1 MSALAARFAGTPVG
15 WGEYQTVLEALRNDP
30 RLSEANPLFA
40 SVKHASGAN
49 YLTPGYPGTVMAQER
64 RPPPSAPSLGAHT
77 DEVLGD
83 VLKLS
88 AAEIGKLHDAGLVAG
103 A

>member
-1 MSALAARFAGTPVG
+1 MPALAARFSGTPVG
-15 WGEYQTVLEALRNDP
+15 WGEYQTVLEALNNDP
-30 RLSEANPLFA
+30 RLSEDNPLFA
-40 SVKHASGAN
+40 SVKHASGVS
-49 YLTPGYPGTVMAQER
+49 YLTPGFPGTMMAQER

-88 AAEIGKLHDAGLVAG
+88 AAEIGKLHDARLVAG